1 MAAATAAAAAAAAA
15 SLSENRPACRLPAVA
30 AACRSRPNELLGV
43 WRRRL
48 QADSGC
54 KPAPGPPRAEGDAD
68 AAAGRAAGK
77 ARKLQEKIDP
87 IGITRTNPALKPF
100 AQNLRERYKAL
111 KDLRETIQTVDYSLL
126 DFATAGLG
134 PAVII
139 TLTDACAFEATVK
152 SEAVAI
158 ALACS
163 GASSCSLIGD
173 FNIWD
178 TKANVTPWGYRGK
191 DDFGICRIFI
201 EDELREGQ
209 AEDSDY
215 QEYSYDED
223 KDLGDNDTDFAAKY
237 EQAEEDYW
245 EPGEDTF
252 LRSWEGEEFD
262 YVPSADDGDLDDDT
276 DEQTWE
282 RVLRSKRLSS
292 DVPSSS
298 GSGEAE
304 GHDRPVGRLPPI
316 VMEPDDGDDAK
327 QRKGFVDDPAWK
339 AKVLRKKPPWPYWLQ
354 ERRGRLA
361 WTQKYRPLID
371 HQDKFRVSIK
381 TAEGTLE
388 RVPSCATYVRPDN
401 DGSGNWHAE
410 LWFPSPRGRHRWSH
424 PSPPKP
430 RASRIYECH
439 VGISGEDPK
448 VATFKDFKH
457 QVLPRI
463 KSLGYNTVL
472 LIGVPEHAEYSS
484 MGRKVTNYYAVSS
497 RLGTPDDFKDLVDTA
512 HGLGLRVMLEIVHS
526 YAAASEGHGLS
537 LFDGKSDSFFYS
549 GKRGFHRNT
558 GTRIFNFADYTVLR
572 FLISNLSWWVEEY
585 RIDGFRFGSLPS
597 MIYSHNG
604 TMSSPSGVAGYF
616 DNAVDNNAINYLIL
630 ANEMLHSLR
639 PDIVTIADDSTFYP
653 GVCEPV
659 SQGGLGF
666 DFVSSPSSFWAQLI
680 SSVSIID
687 WSMQEIVEALVA
699 RRGTNNI
706 LASAEDFSQSINGQ
720 SPIIQ
725 LLMSQEPE
733 FGSNSDLPTYLV
745 GVLGVHKDVQI
756 IRMITLSLGGDAYL
770 NFMGNEFGHPERVEF
785 PTSGN
790 RYSYRLACRQW
801 SLLDFPSK
809 PYKRLSLF
817 DKALMLCEEEN
828 GLLTGSMPEICHIND
843 EFKVIAYMSGKMLFV
858 FNFHPSQSYE
868 EYRIRIAKGGL
879 YKLILDTDSPVYGG
893 LGRLTAQGPVATQ
906 LTRAA
911 DRPHI
916 VNVKLP
922 ARSGQVYKPVLRG
935 GMQDD

>member
-1 MAAATAAAAAAAAA
+1 MAAATAAAAAIAAAA
-15 SLSENRPACRLPAVA
+15 SITETRAAACRLPVVA
-30 AACRSRPNELLGV
+30 AACRSRPNELLGAR
-43 WRRRL
+43 RRRL
-48 QADSGC
+48 QAHIC

-68 AAAGRAAGK
+68 SAAGRAAGK
-77 ARKLQEKIDP
+77 TRKPQEKIDP
-87 IGITRTNPALKPF
+87 IGITRTNPELKPF

-134 PAVII
+134 PAVTI
-139 TLTDACAFEATVK
+139 TLLTDACAIEATVNP
-152 SEAVAI
+152 EAVAI
-158 ALACS
+158 VLACS
-163 GASSCSLIGD
+163 GD
-173 FNIWD
+173 FNSWN

-191 DDFGICRIFI
+191 YDFGICRIFI

-237 EQAEEDYW
+237 EEAEEDYW

-252 LRSWEGEEFD
+252 LRPWEGEDFD
-262 YVPSADDGDLDDDT
+262 YVPSADDGDLGDET

-292 DVPSSS
+292 DMPSCS

-304 GHDRPVGRLPPI
+304 GHDRPGGKLPPI
-316 VMEPDDGDDAK
+316 VMEPDKGDDAK
-327 QRKGFVDDPAWK
+327 QRQGFVDDPAWK

-354 ERRGRLA
+354 ERRGWLA
-361 WTQKYRPLID
+361 WTQKYRPLVD
-371 HQDKFRVSIK
+371 HQDNFRVSIK
-381 TAEGTLE
+381 TAEETLK

-401 DGSGNWHAE
+401 DGSGNWHAA
-410 LWFPSPRGRHRWSH
+410 LWFPSPRERHRWSH

-448 VATFKDFKH
+448 VATFKDFKQ

-484 MGRKVTNYYAVSS
+484 MGRKVTNYFAVSS
-497 RLGTPDDFKDLVDTA
+497 RLGTPDDLKDLVDTA

-537 LFDGKSDSFFYS
+537 FFDGKSDSFFYS

-585 RIDGFRFGSLPS
+585 RIDGFRFLSLPS

-604 TMSSPSGVAGYF
+604 TMSPPSGVAGYF

-630 ANEMLHSLR
+630 ANEMLHSSALTLLLLQ
-639 PDIVTIADDSTFYP
+639 TITFYP
-653 GVCEPV
+653 GLCEPV

-666 DFVSSPSSFWAQLI
+666 DLASSPSNFWAQLI
-680 SSVSIID
+680 SSVAIID
-687 WSMQEIVEALVA
+687 WNMQEIVDALVG
-699 RRGTNNI
+699 RRGTNYI
-706 LASAEDFSQSINGQ
+706 LASAEDFTQSINGQ
-720 SPIIQ
+720 LPIIQ
-725 LLMSQEPE
+725 LLMSQEPAI
-733 FGSNSDLPTYLV
+733 GSDVDSPTHLADI
-745 GVLGVHKDVQI
+745 LGLHKI
-756 IRMITLSLGGDAYL
+756 IRMITLSLGGDGYL
-770 NFMGNEFGHPERVEF
+770 NFVGNEFGHPERVDF
-785 PTSGN
+785 PKSGN

-801 SLLDFPSK
+801 SLLDSPSK
-809 PYKRLSLF
+809 PYKKLSLY

-828 GLLTGSMPEICHIND
+828 GLLTGGTPEICHIND
-843 EFKVIAYMSGKMLFV
+843 DFKIIAYMRGKMLFV

-879 YKLILDTDSPVYGG
+879 YELILDTDSPVYGG
-893 LGRLTAQGPVATQ
+893 LGRLTAQAPVATQ

-916 VNVKLP
+916 VTVKLP
-922 ARSGQVYKPVLRG
+922 ARSGQVYRPVLRG
-935 GMQDD
+935 GMQDN

>member
-1 MAAATAAAAAAAAA
+1 MAAATAAAAAAAAS
-15 SLSENRPACRLPAVA
+15 SLSETRAATCRLPAVA
-30 AACRSRPNELLGV
+30 AARRSRPNELLGAR
-43 WRRRL
+43 RRRL
-48 QADSGC
+48 QTIRCC
-54 KPAPGPPRAEGDAD
+54 KPAPGPPRAGGDAD
-68 AAAGRAAGK
+68 GAAGRAAGK
-77 ARKLQEKIDP
+77 ARKPQEKIDP
-87 IGITRTNPALKPF
+87 IGITRTNPELKPF

-111 KDLRETIQTVDYSLL
+111 KDLRETIQTVDSSLL
-126 DFATAGLG
+126 DFATAGVGL
-134 PAVII
+134 AVVI
-139 TLTDACAFEATVK
+139 TLMTDTCAIEAFVK
-152 SEAVAI
+152 LRSTCLDLGMLRQYA
-158 ALACS
+158 

-173 FNIWD
+173 FNSWD
-178 TKANVTPWGYRGK
+178 TKANVSPWGYRGK
-191 DDFGICRIFI
+191 DDFGISRVFL

-209 AEDSDY
+209 AADSDY
-215 QEYSYDED
+215 QEYTYDED
-223 KDLGDNDTDFAAKY
+223 KDLGDNDMDFDAKY
-237 EQAEEDYW
+237 EQAEEEYW

-252 LRSWEGEEFD
+252 LHPWEGEEFD
-262 YVPSADDGDLDDDT
+262 YMPSADDGDLDDDT
-276 DEQTWE
+276 DEETWE

-292 DVPSSS
+292 ELPSCS

-304 GHDRPVGRLPPI
+304 GHNRPGGRLPPI
-316 VMEPDDGDDAK
+316 LMEPDEGDDAK

-354 ERRGRLA
+354 ERRGWLA
-361 WTQKYRPLID
+361 WIEKYRPLID
-371 HQDKFRVSIK
+371 HRDKFRVSLK

-401 DGSGNWHAE
+401 DGSGNWHAA
-410 LWFPSPRGRHRWSH
+410 LWSPPPRERHRWSH

-448 VATFKDFKH
+448 VATFKDFKQ

-463 KSLGYNTVL
+463 RSMGYNTVL

-484 MGRKVTNYYAVSS
+484 MGRKVTNYFAVSS

-585 RIDGFRFGSLPS
+585 RIDGFRFFSVPS

-653 GVCEPV
+653 GLCEPV

-666 DFVSSPSSFWAQLI
+666 DFVSSPSNFWAQLI
-680 SSVSIID
+680 SSVPIIN
-687 WSMQEIVEALVA
+687 WNMQEIVEALVA
-699 RRGTNNI
+699 RRGTSDI

-720 SPIIQ
+720 LPIIQ

-733 FGSNSDLPTYLV
+733 IGSDGDSPTHLV
-745 GVLGVHKDVQI
+745 EILGVHKI

-770 NFMGNEFGHPERVEF
+770 NFMGNEFGHPE
-785 PTSGN
+785 
-790 RYSYRLACRQW
+790 
-801 SLLDFPSK
+801 
-809 PYKRLSLF
+809 
-817 DKALMLCEEEN
+817 ALMLCEEEN
-828 GLLTGSMPEICHIND
+828 GLLTGGTPEISHVNN
-843 EFKVIAYMSGKMLFV
+843 EFKVIAYMCGKMLFV

-868 EYRIRIAKGGL
+868 EYRIRIAKGGV
-879 YKLILDTDSPVYGG
+879 YELILDTDSPVYGG

-906 LTRAA
+906 LTRVA

-916 VNVKLP
+916 VTVKLP

-935 GMQDD
+935 GMQDDQLVK